1 LSPHTLRIG
10 AISKPTDEDATMID
24 KDVSS
29 IAHKTPVVGLTD
41 TAAPLDL
48 LRMRRYRLGRVREQL
63 KKNDCAGCLMVD
75 PINIRYATGTRG
87 CCSVF
92 YTHLPSRYLFVATE
106 GPVVLFGGAAFQE
119 RMLGLGTLTEC
130 RPASPFI
137 YFLSGPRLTESIE
150 VWAAELASLFH
161 GCAGGNRRLAVDRL
175 DVACATAL
183 TGHGI
188 QLLDAQGPIELARS
202 IKSAEEILCM
212 NYSLGV
218 SEIGMARMREA
229 LRPGLT
235 ENELFAILAHT
246 NIAMGG
252 EWMECRI
259 LTSGDRTNP
268 WFQESTER
276 RIRPGEL
283 LAFDTDMVGPFGYCA
298 DVSRTFLCGPG
309 RPSDEQRQLY
319 KLAYEE
325 IQHNVSLVK
334 AGVSFRELTEKAYR
348 QSDEYIP
355 NRYQLLAHGVG
366 LSDEYPSI
374 YYRQD
379 AEKYG
384 FDGVLE
390 ENMTICIESYVGAV
404 GGRQGVKLEHQVL
417 VTAKG
422 CEILSKFPFEDE
434 LLR

>member
-1 LSPHTLRIG
+1 
-10 AISKPTDEDATMID
+10 MIN
-24 KDVSS
+24 KDPSS
-29 IAHKTPVVGLTD
+29 VAHITPSVGLTD
-41 TAAPLDL
+41 IAAPLDL
-48 LRMRRYRLGRVREQL
+48 LRMRQYRLGRVREQL
-63 KKNDCAGCLMVD
+63 KANDCAGALLID
-75 PINIRYATGTRG
+75 PINIRYAIGSKG
-87 CCSVF
+87 CCPIF
-92 YTHLPSRYLFVATE
+92 QTHLPSSYVFVATE
-106 GPVVLFGGAAFQE
+106 GPVVAFGGGAHNE
-119 RMLGLGTLTEC
+119 RLLGLGTITEC
-130 RPASPFI
+130 RPAVSLT
-137 YFLSGPRLTESIE
+137 YFQSGPRLPESIN
-150 VWAAELASLFH
+150 VWAAELASLFKT
-161 GCAGGNRRLAVDRL
+161 CASGNERLAVDRL

-183 TGHGI
+183 GSHGI
-188 QLLDAQGPIELARS
+188 KLFDAQGPIELARS

-212 NYSLGV
+212 NYSLSV
-218 SEIGMARMREA
+218 SEVGMARMREA

-235 ENELFAILAHT
+235 ENELFSILAQT

-252 EWMECRI
+252 EWMECKI

-268 WFQESTER
+268 WFQASNDR

-298 DVSRTFLCGPG
+298 DVSRTYFCGPG
-309 RPSDEQRQLY
+309 RPSDEQRKLY

-325 IQHNVSLVK
+325 IQHNASLVK
-334 AGVSFRELTEKAYR
+334 AGVSFRELTEKSYR
-348 QSDEYIP
+348 QPDEYIA
-355 NRYQLLAHGVG
+355 NRYQLLAHGIG
-366 LSDEYPSI
+366 LCDEYPSI

-379 AEKYG
+379 EEKYG

-390 ENMTICIESYVGAV
+390 ENMTICIESYVGAE